1 MLGHNYHFHVR
12 ISCPKDSAECKAQ
25 PVPPTDEGCGKDLDW
40 WFTKRL
46 EEPKPT
52 SVAPK
57 PLLMSALPAAC
68 KQVLAAP

>member
-12 ISCPKDSAECKAQ
+12 IGCPKDSHNCKAQ
-25 PVPPTDEGCGKDLDW
+25 PVAPTDEGCGKDLDW

-46 EEPKPT
+46 EEPKPG
-52 SVAPK
+52 PGRK